1 MDSRSIET
9 LVQKARAGDSVAYSR
24 LVDLFYKRTYL
35 LCLSMV
41 GQVALA
47 EDLAQ
52 DVFLNGLLKLG
63 QLKKPAS
70 FGAWIST
77 MARRLSLNRLREQK
91 VNVSVDAD
99 WPAPESR
106 EAEYRDLRDRV
117 QRLPLE
123 LRAPLMQYYFDE
135 QDVARV
141 AETLGVSVSSA
152 YSRIRTATQK
162 LYEMYEHED

>member
-1 MDSRSIET
+1 MDVRSLET
-9 LVQKARAGDSVAYSR
+9 LVRKARAGDSTAYAR
-24 LVDLFYKRTYL
+24 LVDYFYKRVYL

-47 EDLAQ
+47 EDLTQ

-63 QLKKPAS
+63 QLKKSAS
-70 FGAWIST
+70 FGAWICT

-91 VNVSVDAD
+91 ANMSVDVD

-123 LRAPLMQYYFDE
+123 LRVPLMQYYFDE
-135 QDVARV
+135 QDVAKV

-152 YSRIRTATQK
+152 YSRIRAATQQ
-162 LYEMYEHED
+162 LYEMYQQED